1 MKWLALLLLIANI
14 VLGFYGGPGA
24 PVSSGV
30 KGEGRLPR
38 VSALKVLP
46 AEDIE
51 EGLGA
56 GVSDEAD
63 APPEVGSDPL
73 EPSLGISS
81 EVAEAKKP
89 AGSETTQS
97 GQIEACVEVG
107 WFEDEA
113 SAREAANT
121 LGVTEN
127 IKGIRA
133 VDRPQAP
140 FHWVIVPPASSRS
153 EANRRYRE
161 IRSMDL
167 DAYLVAQGEQ
177 ENAISLG
184 LFESRSAAE
193 RVLTRRKS
201 QGLDA
206 KLVTFPRNR
215 ISYAL
220 VFSAV
225 LRSGAEAGRSLLGGY
240 ESRFESVK
248 FSECE
253 GVATTDKNP

>member
-1 MKWLALLLLIANI
+1 MKWLAVMLLVANI
-14 VLGFYGGPGA
+14 ALWFYGGQGA
-24 PVSSGV
+24 TVSAEIKV
-30 KGEGRLPR
+30 EGQLPR
-38 VSALKVLP
+38 VSGLEIVP
-46 AEDIE
+46 AENNSE
-51 EGLGA
+51 R
-56 GVSDEAD
+56 
-63 APPEVGSDPL
+63 SDPSL
-73 EPSLGISS
+73 ESEAEEPSLVKNDQEPSS
-81 EVAEAKKP
+81 DGRKGTPDPERDGLSGANPAE
-89 AGSETTQS
+89 QS
-97 GQIEACVEVG
+97 GLCIEIG

-113 SAREAANT
+113 SARDAASI
-121 LGVTEN
+121 LGVTES
-127 IKGIRA
+127 IKRIRT

-153 EANRRYRE
+153 DANQRYRE
-161 IRSMDL
+161 IRSMDI

-184 LFESRSAAE
+184 LFESRVAAE
-193 RVLTRRKS
+193 RVLARRKA

-225 LRSGAEAGRSLLGGY
+225 LRSGTEADKSLLGGY
-240 ESRFESVK
+240 KAQFESVK

>member
-1 MKWLALLLLIANI
+1 MKWLTVMLFVANI
-14 VLGFYGGPGA
+14 ALWFYGGQGA
-24 PVSSGV
+24 AVSTEIKV
-30 KGEGRLPR
+30 EGRLPR
-38 VSALKVLP
+38 VSGLEVVP
-46 AEDIE
+46 AENNNERPDQSLESGAE
-51 EGLGA
+51 EQSW
-56 GVSDEAD
+56 VRNDQ
-63 APPEVGSDPL
+63 
-73 EPSLGISS
+73 EPSIDGRKGAPDPERGGLSG
-81 EVAEAKKP
+81 ANP
-89 AGSETTQS
+89 AGLSEFC
-97 GQIEACVEVG
+97 IEIG

-113 SAREAANT
+113 SVRDAASI

-127 IKGIRA
+127 IERIRA
-133 VDRPQAP
+133 VDHPQAP
-140 FHWVIVPPASSRS
+140 FHWVIVPPAPSRS
-153 EANRRYRE
+153 DASQRYRE
-161 IRSMDL
+161 IQSMDI

-184 LFESRSAAE
+184 LFESRAAAE
-193 RVLTRRKS
+193 RVLIRRKA

-225 LRSGAEAGRSLLGGY
+225 LRSGTEAGKSLLGGY
-240 ESRFESVK
+240 KAQFESVK